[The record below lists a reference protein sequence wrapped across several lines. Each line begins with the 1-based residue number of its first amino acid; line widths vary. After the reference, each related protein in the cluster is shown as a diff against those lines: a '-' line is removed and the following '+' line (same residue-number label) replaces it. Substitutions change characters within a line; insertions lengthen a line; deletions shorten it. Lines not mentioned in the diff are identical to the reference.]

1 MPINKGTKTE
11 QIDPRVLEILGLQDV
26 FDFTYAEYLTL
37 LKGKMAEARMAKSSI
52 STERSD
58 LLTKEYKRVKNKEG
72 QFKVKKK
79 KISSTTIGKSLR
91 VSKPLKA
98 LPPGKMVGGDGAIVK
113 YVEQQNKT
121 LGDIENTLKTG
132 VKNEEKRSKEKRRVA
147 AQVEDKRKKVATEK
161 VLESGPDF
169 SAFQKLAAPIV
180 KPVEDLFNR
189 ILKFLGLTFAGFVL
203 DKAYKWW
210 INPDNQE
217 KVQKIQNFFSSVG
230 GWFNDENNQKKI
242 GTLVKFLKDHWVAL
256 FGIGG
261 LLLLYNNSFF
271 RFGVKLTGLLT
282 KSIIRLGLLTGK
294 LLAKAAALGW
304 KGAVAGAGLL
314 GKGLRGGARA
324 LKGLKGVRGAKI
336 PKGPKGGPIQQ
347 VTVRDVTQRP
357 TLGPEIKPI
366 GLLPPAKGPM
376 PMGPE
381 SPLDVINPFNRGGMV
396 PVHLTKG
403 EYVVPPKQAQKIGY
417 SNLERINAIGN
428 YNRGGNIQPQNNE
441 FNVGGL
447 IPGRGPNID
456 TVRTSLPAGS
466 FVVQRPAVDRIG
478 AGNLSR
484 LGLNKGGSVKI
495 SPQDFRDLA
504 YIVSSEAA
512 RGTNDEYGVAGAVL
526 NRVASPVWP
535 NTVKK
540 VGNQAGQFEA
550 VYKGKAKDDPKLAQ
564 KLASA
569 EGQGSIASAMR
580 LLDGR
585 TDFKG
590 QSMLS
595 NKGSTDIMFHPRGNF
610 FHYTSQ
616 KGKNDPPPKNP
627 DQNWKKLIG
636 SGGASVDLST
646 TTGPTGFGQEGTGGG
661 GSGGGNFFENLIS
674 EFSAFEKLSNV
685 LSSFNKGGVVQ
696 TSSPDTGSGWTVA
709 GLKDQQGRPAVFSKG
724 GAEAFA
730 RMMVDSGGK
739 VKGSDIASSKRS
751 PAKNKAVGGVPNSN
765 HLGGNALDIHG
776 SSQTWMRANAA
787 KYGWMI
793 NDYPGSHGGHFD
805 FKGAGANIGSDIT
818 PSGSGGDSG
827 GGGDS
832 GSGGGDFFSMLN
844 PYKSILTEIEN
855 ITGSPVQTTT
865 EIKTNI
871 PDKISKVSTT
881 SPSLMKKGGQIAAT
895 LAPLPSSVIKQGPQA
910 GTQGNTNPKRDS
922 DTSVKSS
929 PPNDSSNTFEWGYE
943 KVFGIMGV

>member
-37 LKGKMAEARMAKSSI
+37 LKGKMAEARMTKSSI
-52 STERSD
+52 STERSE

-72 QFKVKKK
+72 SFKVKKK
-79 KISSTTIGKSLR
+79 KISSVAVGKSLR
-91 VSKPLKA
+91 VTKPLKA
-98 LPPGKMVGGDGAIVK
+98 LPPGKYIGGDGSIVK

-121 LGDIENTLKTG
+121 LGYIEKTLKTG
-132 VKNEEKRSKEKRRVA
+132 VKNEGKRSKEKRRVT
-147 AQVEDKRKKVATEK
+147 AQAEDKRKKVATEK
-161 VLESGPDF
+161 ILESGPDF

-180 KPVEDLFNR
+180 KPVEDLFSR
-189 ILKFLGLTFAGFVL
+189 ILKYLGLTFAGFVL

-210 INPDNQE
+210 INPDNKE
-217 KVQKIQNFFSSVG
+217 KVEKIQNFFTSVG
-230 GWFNDENNQKKI
+230 KWFGNEDNQKKI

-271 RFGVKLTGLLT
+271 RFGIKLTGILT

-304 KGAVAGAGLL
+304 KGAAAGVGLF

-324 LKGLKGVRGAKI
+324 LKGIRGARA
-336 PKGPKGGPIQQ
+336 PKAGPIQP
-347 VTVRDVTQRP
+347 VTVRDITARP
-357 TLGPEIKPI
+357 ALGPEIKPI

-381 SPLDVINPFNRGGMV
+381 SLLDIINPFNRGGMV

-403 EYVVPPKQAQKIGY
+403 EYIVPPKQAQKIGY

-428 YNRGGNIQPQNNE
+428 YNQGGSVETPNNQ

-447 IPGRGPNID
+447 IPGRGPNVD

-466 FVVQRPAVDRIG
+466 FVIQRPSVDKIG

-535 NTVKK
+535 NTVRK
-540 VGNQAGQFEA
+540 VGNQPGQFEA

-569 EGQGSIASAMR
+569 QGQGSIASAMR
-580 LLDGR
+580 LLNGR

-616 KGKNDPPPKNP
+616 RGKNDPPPKNI
-627 DQNWKKLIG
+627 DQSWKKLIG

-646 TTGPTGFGQEGTGGG
+646 TTGPTGFGQGGTGGG
-661 GSGGGNFFENLIS
+661 GSNGEASGGGNFFQNLIS

-765 HLGGNALDIHG
+765 HLGGIALDIHG

-818 PSGSGGDSG
+818 PSGG

-832 GSGGGDFFSMLN
+832 GSSGGDFFSLLN
-844 PYKSILTEIEN
+844 PYTKLLSEIET
-855 ITGSPVQTTT
+855 ITGTPQA

-871 PDKISKVSTT
+871 PDKITKVSTT
-881 SPSLMKKGGQIAAT
+881 SPSSMKRGGQISAA
-895 LAPLPSSVIKQGPQA
+895 LAPLPSSVLKQGPSA

-922 DTSVKSS
+922 DTSVKTS
-929 PPNDSSNTFEWGYE
+929 PPNDASNTFEWGYE